1 MASICLFCVV
11 QHNIRMRVVEIM
23 YNTRSHFLYCRIF
36 FQCLLRRKHKFLANI
51 KFFTAYYLKNM
62 SHNNNYYFFL
72 YPPIVKWAFTAKPLI
87 RSERVGSNLV
97 LQYSI
102 PSMYILFVNFRLDG
116 LFTSAQLFV
125 CVVGM

>member
-1 MASICLFCVV
+1 
-11 QHNIRMRVVEIM
+11 
-23 YNTRSHFLYCRIF
+23 
-36 FQCLLRRKHKFLANI
+36 
-51 KFFTAYYLKNM
+51 M
-62 SHNNNYYFFL
+62 SHNNNYYFF

-116 LFTSAQLFV
+116 LVYFRSAV
-125 CVVGM
+125 CMWYVKIHGT